1 MKNVLLAL
9 VTLAGAAAAQEPNGA
24 GQTLPNGIQLPAN
37 WPPRLK
43 EVSREPS
50 VPAYLTNPPAVIPI
64 DVGRQLLVDDF
75 LVAETTLKRT
85 FHRAQYHP
93 ASPVLKPDKPWEM
106 QGGAMA
112 MPYSDGLFYDPKD
125 QLFKMWYMGGYC
137 TSTCYATSKD
147 GITWE
152 KPALDVVPGT
162 NKVSTLY
169 RDSCTVM
176 LDLAEKDPARRYKM
190 FRMTKGGSIVKNS
203 YGLALH
209 FSADGIHWTPEP
221 VLTGPAGDR
230 SVVFWNPFRERYVFN
245 LRHGWGRPRLRRYWE
260 ARDLL
265 KDAQWPEIVTPTF
278 WTGADKLDYPHPGQN
293 IVPELYHMEAFAY
306 ENLIVGL
313 FSIGRGDLDNK
324 SPVDPGRPKP
334 NDICVGFSRDGFHWY
349 RPDHKPVFPYSENP
363 ADWNWGNIQP
373 VGGGGLIV
381 GDKLY
386 VYVSGRKGMP
396 DGRRDAGGSTGL
408 AILRRDG
415 FASMDAEGEGTLT
428 TRPLRFARGKKLF
441 VNLQAPGGELRA
453 DVLDEKGQV
462 LKQSVAV
469 TGDST
474 IAPVAMKGGGDLASL
489 SGKTVRFRFHLK
501 KGKLYS
507 FWVSPDDS
515 GASHGYVAAGGPGF
529 TGPWDTVGSSGYPR

>member
-1 MKNVLLAL
+1 MRPALLAL
-9 VTLAGAAAAQEPNGA
+9 TILATGASAQENK
-24 GQTLPNGIQLPAN
+24 GQTLPNGIELPAS

-50 VPAYLTNPPAVIPI
+50 VPPYLANPPAVIPI

-75 LVAETTLKRT
+75 LIAETTLRRT
-85 FHRAQYHP
+85 FYRAQYHP
-93 ASPVLKPDKPWEM
+93 ASPVVKPDRPWEM
-106 QGGAMA
+106 RNGAMA
-112 MPYSDGLFYDPKD
+112 MPYSDGVCYDPKD
-125 QLFKMWYMGGYC
+125 RLFKMWYMGGYC
-137 TSTCYATSKD
+137 ASTCYATSKD
-147 GITWE
+147 GIAWE
-152 KPALDVVPGT
+152 KPLLDVVPGT

-176 LDLAEKDPARRYKM
+176 LDHAEKDPERRYKM
-190 FRMTKGGSIVKNS
+190 FRMCKGGAIVKGS

-209 FSADGIHWTPEP
+209 FSADGIHWTKEP
-221 VLTGPAGDR
+221 VLTGPTGDR

-265 KDAQWPEIVTPTF
+265 KDAQWPEISAPTL
-278 WTGADKLDYPHPGQN
+278 WTGADKLDTPHPRQN

-334 NDICVGFSRDGFHWY
+334 NDISVGFSRDGFHWH
-349 RPDHKPVFPYSENP
+349 RPDHQAVFPYSENSS
-363 ADWNWGNIQP
+363 AWNWGNVQP

-386 VYVSGRKGMP
+386 VYVSGRKGTP
-396 DGRRDAGGSTGL
+396 ESGKRDGGGSTGL

-415 FASMDAEGEGTLT
+415 FASMDAEAEGTLT
-428 TRPLRFARGKKLF
+428 TRPVRFKGRHLF
-441 VNLQAPGGELRA
+441 VNLEAPSGSVRVEA
-453 DVLDEKGQV
+453 LDESGKRIKES
-462 LKQSVAV
+462 LPLTA
-469 TGDST
+469 DST
-474 IAPVAMKGGGDLASL
+474 IAAVKWKGGGDLSSL
-489 SGKTVRFRFHLK
+489 AGKPARFRFHLK

-507 FWVSPDDS
+507 FWVSPEDS
-515 GASHGYVAAGGPGF
+515 GASHGYAAAGGPGF
-529 TGPWDTVGSSGYPR
+529 TGAWDTVGSAGYPR